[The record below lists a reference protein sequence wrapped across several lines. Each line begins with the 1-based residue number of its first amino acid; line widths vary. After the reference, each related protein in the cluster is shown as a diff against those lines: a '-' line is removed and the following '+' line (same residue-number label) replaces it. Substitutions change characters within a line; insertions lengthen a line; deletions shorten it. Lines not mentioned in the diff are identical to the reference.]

1 MKAYRGICFEQA
13 CKERKLIQIAFFEC
27 NFHEIVL
34 IVLIQLS
41 RTSANDMERVSY
53 CTFELFKVFKVLYER
68 EVGRRGSNRANFK
81 RKHLHFL
88 ACCSITQCILF
99 DTIVENLCKHYCSS
113 HMLWVCWH
121 LIVLIKRGGIFNQ
134 HNELKLSSDQLS
146 RQGRKIFQNAFVI

>member
-1 MKAYRGICFEQA
+1 MGSQSNASLSGNLFLTGLQREEINTNC
-13 CKERKLIQIAFFEC
+13 FFEC

-81 RKHLHFL
+81 RKHLH
-88 ACCSITQCILF
+88 S
-99 DTIVENLCKHYCSS
+99 
-113 HMLWVCWH
+113 
-121 LIVLIKRGGIFNQ
+121 
-134 HNELKLSSDQLS
+134 
-146 RQGRKIFQNAFVI
+146 